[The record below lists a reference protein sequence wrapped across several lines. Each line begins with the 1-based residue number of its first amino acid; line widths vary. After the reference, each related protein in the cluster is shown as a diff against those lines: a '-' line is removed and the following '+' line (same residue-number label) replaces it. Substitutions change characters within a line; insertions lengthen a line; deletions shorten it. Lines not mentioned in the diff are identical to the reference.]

1 MITPDQII
9 SLDPYLIAV
18 VSKNV
23 ITIGFVLG
31 IFKGIAKITK
41 SVTDDKICTLFS
53 NAIMA
58 LVPGKKLEDK
68 PEKIEVK
75 EPETGAAR

>member
-9 SLDPYLIAV
+9 SLDPYLIAI

-58 LVPGKKLEDK
+58 LVPGKKIESPKNK
-68 PEKIEVK
+68 PEV
-75 EPETGAAR
+75 AR